1 MQRDTQAEMKP
12 RPPGCGQTG
21 SYCRATQ
28 NAGTS
33 NPSNG
38 AEKAGTAAVVAAGT
52 AALGTALAE
61 IAPDRTDSEKAT
73 EEPK

>member
-38 AEKAGTAAVVAAGT
+38 PEKAGTAAVVAAGT
-52 AALGTALAE
+52 TGTALAE
-61 IAPDRTDSEKAT
+61 LRPDTTDSEKPT